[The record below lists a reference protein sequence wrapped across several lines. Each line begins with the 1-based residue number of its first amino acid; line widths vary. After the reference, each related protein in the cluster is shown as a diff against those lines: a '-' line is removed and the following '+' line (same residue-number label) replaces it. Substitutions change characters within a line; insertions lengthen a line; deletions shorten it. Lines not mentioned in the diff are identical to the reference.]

1 MKRLASFLVIIILSV
16 SLLSSA
22 LAANTAIVT
31 KPAGA
36 KGSTVRMRQKP
47 DGKVLVN
54 IPFGTEVEVLDNQ
67 GEWMQISFDGRTGWM
82 MSEFLSLSNS
92 ESDLLSFD
100 ITGKWYEW
108 YTVEDL
114 ITASERD
121 EPANSRFGVDRFFT
135 EDLLVPSD
143 DKVRNIHQNADG
155 KYIFDNWTDCE
166 VCIIK
171 NDELCILD
179 GYGDDS
185 VHLASLFLVDAN
197 TMWYY
202 GSNEYVAVYKR
213 TQPVHSS
220 VRTPERPPQYDNII
234 GLYAT
239 ALRDEEF
246 EEHYSDSELNLLAIQ
261 DWSSYGGTLQYAVHD
276 VNQDGYDE
284 LLIANESDGYFS
296 IIDLYT
302 INETTAVRL
311 FGERSFGYRDNIDI
325 LEDGCLYTHGSSG
338 ADSVSFAI
346 YSFSSSGFLEE
357 LHSGNYSGNDMSIIE
372 ERKQTYDNMVVDVK
386 NAYSWIILAQNTPNV
401 FTPADFYE
409 VSASG
414 ISQIPYGEFGSVV
427 ASVIDKHYGYDS
439 KYAFRN
445 LHGDNQYFVYG
456 DYGINGWAHVT
467 GVTANETITQIMC
480 EQNDWYSHGTS
491 MVEQRIKE
499 LLVPVTVF
507 WQNPNIDTKTLV
519 NHIYENLTLYYEG
532 TSYDKQ
538 IIETDYSYYENGIE
552 VYVTIVEEKQ
562 YKSERITISIF
573 SQIPSETRY
582 YTFSKPKPN
591 R

>member
-47 DGKVLVN
+47 DGKVLAN

-67 GEWMQISFDGRTGWM
+67 GEWMKISFDGQTGWM
-82 MSEFLSLSNS
+82 MSEFLSLTNS

-143 DKVRNIHQNADG
+143 GKVRNIHQNADG

-338 ADSVSFAI
+338 ADTISFAI
-346 YSFSSSGFLEE
+346 YSFNSKGYLEE
-357 LHSGNYSGNDMSIIE
+357 LQAVNYSGDNMSEIE
-372 ERKQTYDNMVVDVK
+372 ERKQRYDNM
-386 NAYSWIILAQNTPNV
+386 IIDIESAFEWTVLAAKKPDI
-401 FTPADFYE
+401 FIPDDSI
-409 VSASG
+409 SASDNTYTDYVIPEIHVSYSLIG
-414 ISQIPYGEFGSVV
+414 TRLDRFRSSFINAVDYPHNSIASMCGMAPPTNEITSYAISSVYSDPNWYGFIDGELVYHLTYCLGTGYSIMSLFPLEVEIPTPYKDYVAVLFNGEWQDVPVYIWKLDNCYMVVRLTDDNSSIPYSVLYCSD
-427 ASVIDKHYGYDS
+427 ASLL
-439 KYAFRN
+439 KYI
-445 LHGDNQYFVYG
+445 L
-456 DYGINGWAHVT
+456 
-467 GVTANETITQIMC
+467 
-480 EQNDWYSHGTS
+480 
-491 MVEQRIKE
+491 
-499 LLVPVTVF
+499 
-507 WQNPNIDTKTLV
+507 
-519 NHIYENLTLYYEG
+519 
-532 TSYDKQ
+532 
-538 IIETDYSYYENGIE
+538 
-552 VYVTIVEEKQ
+552 
-562 YKSERITISIF
+562 
-573 SQIPSETRY
+573 PS
-582 YTFSKPKPN
+582 
-591 R
+591 